1 MDYLPLARAAAL
13 AYDRLFPEQSAKDS
27 KTLDMI
33 ALALSSVMTLSTG
46 DICLTG
52 TPAGVGF
59 TRRPPRYLRP
69 GDVIETEIGGVG
81 ALRNRCVA
89 EGEAGAA
96 AGGGKQGAGRL

>member
-1 MDYLPLARAAAL
+1 MIV
-13 AYDRLFPEQSAKDS
+13 
-27 KTLDMI
+27 DM
-33 ALALSSVMTLSTG
+33 AHLVELLSSVMTLSTG

-96 AGGGKQGAGRL
+96 AGGEKQGAGRL